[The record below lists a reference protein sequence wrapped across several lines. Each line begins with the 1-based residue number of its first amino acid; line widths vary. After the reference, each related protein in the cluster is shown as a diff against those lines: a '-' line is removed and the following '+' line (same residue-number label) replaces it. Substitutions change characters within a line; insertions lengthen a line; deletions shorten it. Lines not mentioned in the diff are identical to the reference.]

1 MFISDGVFYMDDEK
15 AEWCI
20 SIMYADLK
28 GVVVLGGAG
37 WATRE
42 EQDREWKK
50 IPAAPLSSSPD
61 TLFADKLS
69 RDGDRLEERAI
80 SAATVEALLGKPV
93 HDLITAG
100 RESLCPVRPN
110 FHH

>member
-1 MFISDGVFYMDDEK
+1 MFISDGVLYMDDEK
-15 AEWCI
+15 TEWCI
-20 SIMYADLK
+20 SIMYADPK

-50 IPAAPLSSSPD
+50 IPEAPLSSPG

-80 SAATVEALLGKPV
+80 SVATVEALLGKPV
-93 HDLITAG
+93 QDLITAG

-110 FHH
+110 FYH